1 MIFRFAAIQATLAS
15 AAVMVAAAT
24 TIAESSVIVS
34 AGDERDVVVA
44 ASTSF
49 VPRKLEAMRDE
60 PSSSDPVIGRT
71 ALRSLESATMTTKR
85 LRNGD
90 VPGPHRAEGGDFD
103 EAAEL
108 GLLNQ
113 RDANHRGERGLAVG
127 DCESNPTV
135 SADAVFHGLV
145 TACLGLEGVP
155 ERDASAVPDGDGSC
169 PYPGVPLGCWD
180 TSEVTNMD
188 EAFLYAADFDG
199 DIDSW
204 DTSSVTSMARTFKGA
219 SSFNSPIDSWDV
231 TNVESFAS
239 TFENAKA
246 FDQNVDDWD
255 VRSATTFERMFYGAD
270 EFFQCISS
278 FHVES
283 GYNLDPDAVDV
294 TDMFKDSGVPVPGDA
309 PGRTVVP
316 SAEQR
321 LLLDQQRPDG
331 HPVPVP
337 DPNAEPGRFG
347 RADGGGIGGADPSAV
362 RQRRG
367 GLRGPLAASRKRP
380 RKEVQQGPDPRR
392 RLLCGDLQERRE
404 QPLPVRRQQPSLHPE
419 APGQGRHHV
428 RRGRGLPR
436 PEAGPAVRQVTGPSE
451 LSRDVRR
458 NLPPVK

>member
-1 MIFRFAAIQATLAS
+1 MLGHLGGDEHGRGLPVRRRFRRRHRF
-15 AAVMVAAAT
+15 VGHV
-24 TIAESSVIVS
+24 
-34 AGDERDVVVA
+34 ERDVDGKDLQGRLVLQLPDR
-44 ASTSF
+44 F
-49 VPRKLEAMRDE
+49 VGRDE
-60 PSSSDPVIGRT
+60 RRE
-71 ALRSLESATMTTKR
+71 LRVD
-85 LRNGD
+85 LR
-90 VPGPHRAEGGDFD
+90 
-103 EAAEL
+103 
-108 GLLNQ
+108 
-113 RDANHRGERGLAVG
+113 ERQG
-127 DCESNPTV
+127 
-135 SADAVFHGLV
+135 
-145 TACLGLEGVP
+145 
-155 ERDASAVPDGDGSC
+155 
-169 PYPGVPLGCWD
+169 
-180 TSEVTNMD
+180 
-188 EAFLYAADFDG
+188 
-199 DIDSW
+199 
-204 DTSSVTSMARTFKGA
+204 
-219 SSFNSPIDSWDV
+219 
-231 TNVESFAS
+231 
-239 TFENAKA
+239 
-246 FDQNVDDWD
+246 
-255 VRSATTFERMFYGAD
+255 VRSERRRLGRPIGDDLRAD
-270 EFFQCISS
+270 VLRRRRVLPVHLELPRRIGVQPRPGCRRRDG
-278 FHVES
+278 HVQ
-283 GYNLDPDAVDV
+283 G
-294 TDMFKDSGVPVPGDA
+294 FRVPVPGDA

>member
-294 TDMFKDSGVPVPGDA
+294 TDMFKDSGCRFPETLQEGPWCLRRNNACYSISNAPTDTPYLFPTQTPNPDA
-309 PGRTVVP
+309 SAAPTV
-316 SAEQR
+316 AESEAPTLPPCVNDEEVCGVLS
-321 LLLDQQRPDG
+321 LLLGNDRGRRCNRDPTRVAACSAGICRSGESNPCRCVDNNLPFTRKLQGRGVITCAEVAAFPD
-331 HPVPVP
+331 
-337 DPNAEPGRFG
+337 
-347 RADGGGIGGADPSAV
+347 
-362 RQRRG
+362 
-367 GLRGPLAASRKRP
+367 RKRDRQCAKSP
-380 RKEVQQGPDPRR
+380 VLRNCPATCDETCRR
-392 RLLCGDLQERRE
+392 
-404 QPLPVRRQQPSLHPE
+404 
-419 APGQGRHHV
+419 
-428 RRGRGLPR
+428 
-436 PEAGPAVRQVTGPSE
+436 
-451 LSRDVRR
+451 
-458 NLPPVK
+458 